1 MDKATAH
8 TVLPGGHAVH
18 GAAALGKLHL
28 SPTSAL
34 DKLAMIAVGLLVC
47 YWALTTVFQSADFK
61 RAQPDR
67 QRCAEEEKQRRLAKE
82 VERLRGLRQRAAAG
96 GASAAAIGATSPQL
110 LLRSTLAALTVC
122 FACAPHVRSWRVP
135 ISPGTPDGCRRR
147 GRH

>member
-18 GAAALGKLHL
+18 GAAALGKHL
-28 SPTSAL
+28 SPTSSL

-47 YWALTTVFQSADFK
+47 YWALTTVFQGADFK

-67 QRCAEEEKQRRLAKE
+67 RRCEEEEKQRRLAKE

-96 GASAAAIGATSPQL
+96 GASAAAIGATPSAH
-110 LLRSTLAALTVC
+110 S
-122 FACAPHVRSWRVP
+122 VRCSRA
-135 ISPGTPDGCRRR
+135 D
-147 GRH
+147 RHLSSAEKER

>member
-67 QRCAEEEKQRRLAKE
+67 RRCEEEEKQRRLAKE

-96 GASAAAIGATSPQL
+96 GASAAAIGATARSS
-110 LLRSTLAALTVC
+110 LRAA
-122 FACAPHVRSWRVP
+122 RS
-135 ISPGTPDGCRRR
+135 RR
-147 GRH
+147 

>member
-28 SPTSAL
+28 SPTSSL

-96 GASAAAIGATSPQL
+96 GASAAAIGATA
-110 LLRSTLAALTVC
+110 RSSFRAA
-122 FACAPHVRSWRVP
+122 RS
-135 ISPGTPDGCRRR
+135 RR
-147 GRH
+147 